1 MMQHRF
7 KTTCLDAGKLLDGC
21 YKLSTFMNRL
31 NKLANEQEGNGYGWT
46 ADEFKGDGFEAL
58 IEVLINCMS
67 ADKRIGIRNYAPWT
81 GKDMGIDGVGTTN
94 EVKSRPVTVQI
105 KYRSDVTSELTTADG
120 ISNFVAMSTTSD
132 EYRDAH
138 MVYFTTAK
146 GINRAILEQMYNSK
160 PKVFAFKDIKKFI
173 DNNAVFWDTFRA
185 EMGI

>member
-1 MMQHRF
+1 MQHRF
-7 KTTCLDAGKLLDGC
+7 KTTCLEANKLLDNC

-31 NKLANEQEGNGYGWT
+31 NKMAIAQEGNGYGWT

-58 IEVLINCMS
+58 VEVLINCMS
-67 ADKRIGIRNYAPWT
+67 ADKRIGIRDYAPWT

-94 EVKSRPVTVQI
+94 EVKSRPVTVQV

-120 ISNFVAMSTTSD
+120 ISNFVAMSATSD
-132 EYRDAH
+132 EYSNAH

-146 GINRAILEQMYNSK
+146 GINRNILEQMYNSK
-160 PKVFAFKDIKKFI
+160 PKVFGFKDVKKFI